1 MKKVLS
7 VFMLMCIVSGFAGCT
22 EEEKSDALQAF
33 SNNGCKNYA
42 TRSENAED
50 SWSDLFGK
58 ESITYEGT
66 KDGCLMLYHNNVL
79 FTCETEISAK
89 VTIKDGEISIV
100 ESYNP
105 NTNCICA
112 YDLFMKIGP
121 LEHRAYTISIYH
133 NISSTLSETAYISF
147 PINYSNSIKGEYV
160 FLKEME

>member
-1 MKKVLS
+1 MKKKFLIFS
-7 VFMLMCIVSGFAGCT
+7 LMLMAVGYSGCI

-33 SNNGCKNYA
+33 SNSGCKNYA
-42 TRSENAED
+42 TRSDNAED

-66 KDGCLMLYHNNVL
+66 KDGCLILYHNNVL

-133 NISSTLSETAYISF
+133 NISSTLSETAYIRDCR
-147 PINYSNSIKGEYV
+147 NYLRNFITN
-160 FLKEME
+160 